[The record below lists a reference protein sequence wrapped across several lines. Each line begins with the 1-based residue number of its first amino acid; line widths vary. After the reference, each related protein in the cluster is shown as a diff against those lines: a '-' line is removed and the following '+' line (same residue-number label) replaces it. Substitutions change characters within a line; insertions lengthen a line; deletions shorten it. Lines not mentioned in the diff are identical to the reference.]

1 MQSSSIR
8 AVADP
13 KPAYLLQ
20 GDDEVRI
27 DGWRTRVHER
37 AAEDP
42 EATLELFA
50 DQAPAEEVAAAMA
63 AMTLAM
69 GRRWMLVEGVERWK
83 EKDVQLAAAALEGLP
98 PNTTVV
104 LIATGPFRRGK
115 PGPAPAKL
123 VKAVEKCG
131 GEEKKFAA
139 PKSAGYGKWV
149 MEQASGLALTLT
161 ADAAQMLVHRIGE
174 DDKRHLRERRLMR
187 ELEKIA
193 IYAPEG
199 GRVEVETVEE
209 LTAPDGEARTY
220 QLADA
225 LVEGDHARATAL
237 AEDLRNRGADI
248 MYVLFALLRKVRE
261 TRAAWAVVEE
271 GGSTRQVAAALGIPE
286 WRART
291 IKATAERAEG
301 ARLERLEA
309 ALADL
314 DFAVRGGT
322 NVDAATELTLLV
334 AGAGRAAGAGR

>member
-1 MQSSSIR
+1 M
-8 AVADP
+8 ADP

-27 DGWRTRVHER
+27 DGWRKRVHDR

-50 DQAPAEEVAAAMA
+50 AQAPVEEVAAAMA

-83 EKDVQLAAAALEGLP
+83 EKDVKLVAAALEGLP

-104 LIATGPFRRGK
+104 LIATGQVKRGK

-123 VKAVEKCG
+123 VNAVANCG
-131 GEEKKFAA
+131 GEQKVFAA
-139 PKSAGYGKWV
+139 PRSGGYGKWV
-149 MEQASGLALTLT
+149 ADQASGLGLALTP
-161 ADAAQMLVHRIGE
+161 DAAQMLVHRIGE
-174 DDKRHLRERRLMR
+174 DDKRRLRERRVMR

-193 IYAPEG
+193 IWAPEG

-209 LTAPDGEARTY
+209 LTASDGEARAY

-225 LVEGDHARATAL
+225 LVDGDHACATAL
-237 AEDLRNRGADI
+237 AEDLRDRGADI

-261 TRAAWAVVEE
+261 TRAAWAVVGA
-271 GGSTRQVAAALGIPE
+271 GGSTRQVASALGIPE

-291 IKATAERAEG
+291 VTASAERADG
-301 ARLERLEA
+301 AWLERLEA

-314 DFAVRGGT
+314 DYAVRGGT

-334 AGAGRAAGAGR
+334 SGGARAGHEGRAP

>member
-1 MQSSSIR
+1 M
-8 AVADP
+8 ADP

-20 GDDEVRI
+20 GDDEVKI
-27 DGWRTRVHER
+27 DGWRKRVHDR

-42 EATLELFA
+42 GASLELFA
-50 DQAPAEEVAAAMA
+50 DQTPAEEVAAAMA

-83 EKDVQLAAAALEGLP
+83 EKDVKLVAAALEGLP
-98 PNTTVV
+98 PATTVV
-104 LIATGPFRRGK
+104 LIASGPIKRGK

-131 GEEKKFAA
+131 GEDKAFVA
-139 PKSAGYGKWV
+139 PKSSAYGKWT
-149 MEQASGLALTLT
+149 MDQASQLGLTLSP
-161 ADAAQMLVHRIGE
+161 DAAQVLVHRIGE
-174 DDKRHLRERRLMR
+174 DEKRHLRERRVMR

-193 IYAPEG
+193 IYAPDG

-209 LTAPDGEARTY
+209 LTASDGEARTY

-225 LVEGDHARATAL
+225 LAEGDHARATAL
-237 AEDLRNRGADI
+237 AEDLRDRGADI

-261 TRAAWAVVEE
+261 TRAAWAVVEA
-271 GGSTRQVAAALGIPE
+271 GGSTKQVAAVLGIPE
-286 WRART
+286 WRARAV
-291 IKATAERAEG
+291 KASAERADG
-301 ARLERLEA
+301 AWLERLEG

-314 DFAVRGGT
+314 DYAVRGGT

-334 AGAGRAAGAGR
+334 SGAGRT

>member
-1 MQSSSIR
+1 M
-8 AVADP
+8 ADP

-20 GDDEVRI
+20 GDDEVKI
-27 DGWRTRVHER
+27 DGWRKRLHER

-42 EATLELFA
+42 DATLELFP
-50 DQAPAEEVAAAMA
+50 DQTPAEEVAAAMA

-83 EKDVQLAAAALEGLP
+83 EKDVKLVAAALEGLP

-104 LIATGPFRRGK
+104 LVAAGQVKRGK

-123 VKAVEKCG
+123 VKSVEKCG
-131 GEEKKFAA
+131 GEEKTYAA
-139 PKSAGYGKWV
+139 PRAAGYGKWA
-149 MEQASGLALTLT
+149 MDQASGLGLTLT
-161 ADAAQMLVHRIGE
+161 PDAAQMLVHRIGE
-174 DDKRHLRERRLMR
+174 DEKRRLRERRVMR
-187 ELEKIA
+187 ELEKIE
-193 IYAPEG
+193 IYAPPD

-209 LTAPDGEARTY
+209 LTAFDGEARTY

-225 LVEGDHARATAL
+225 LVDGDHARATAL
-237 AEDLRNRGADI
+237 AEDLRDRGADI

-261 TRAAWAVVEE
+261 TRVAWAAVEE
-271 GGSTRQVAAALGIPE
+271 GGSTRQVAAALGVPE
-286 WRART
+286 WKARAV
-291 IKATAERAEG
+291 KASAERADG

-314 DFAVRGGT
+314 DYAVRGGT

-334 AGAGRAAGAGR
+334 AGAIHAGRAP